1 MKNEIKNGVLIGY
14 LNVIFTAIV
23 TFIYTPIM
31 IKLIGQSE
39 YGLYS
44 LVASIIAYLSVLDM
58 GFGNAMIRYISKSQA
73 EKNKNEES
81 KLNGMFLLMYLLI
94 GIIALIIGFI
104 FLFNV
109 DNLFSA
115 KLTELEL
122 SKSKI
127 LLIISL
133 VTVVLSFPLS
143 IFDSYAMAS
152 EKFTFLKLLNML
164 KTVLI
169 PLTTLPFLLFGF
181 KSIAMVLIMS
191 IYNITYHLCN
201 MFLCFKKLNM
211 KITFDFNF
219 RKSKLM
225 KEILFYSFF
234 VFLNIVVD
242 NIYNNTDQIILGSVC
257 GTAAVSVYAVAITIS
272 QANQL
277 CSVTISS
284 LFLPKITKLF
294 AKGNNDK
301 KISDLFIFVSRMQIY
316 LMLLILTS
324 FILFGQ
330 SFINLWVGNDYKDA
344 YFIILL
350 LIGPGL
356 IPLTQNVA
364 ISILQAKNKHQFR
377 SILYIFIAILNIMIS
392 IPLAKLYG
400 GIGAAIGTAFGNL
413 LGQIIIMNIYY
424 YKVINLDIPRYW
436 RFLIK
441 ILIPF
446 IIIVPALYYLIH
458 LITINSWIILFILAL
473 IYIII
478 YFFIIRLYFN
488 EEENKYYY
496 SIKTKLLRGD
506 K

>member
-211 KITFDFNF
+211 KIAFDFNF

>member
-81 KLNGMFLLMYLLI
+81 RLNGMFLLMYLLI

-211 KITFDFNF
+211 KIAFDFNF

>member
-211 KITFDFNF
+211 KIAFDFNF

-350 LIGPGL
+350 LIGPGF

>member
-496 SIKTKLLRGD
+496 SIKSKLLRGD